1 MRVDTPGRC
10 ADRSAAARRIG
21 CVAIAGVQVVL
32 LSAALLKAADISEF
46 RDALANGWHVPGAWS
61 DVLAVTVPAI
71 EMSLAVAWLLGVA
84 RRVVIWG
91 AAAFLVC
98 VTGAF
103 VWQWI
108 LRAPPDCMCFGKIK
122 MFEDAQQA
130 AMWVV
135 IRNAGLLCL
144 LLAGA
149 WLSRA
154 RPTPQ
159 EASPFEG
166 GSHAPRLHAH

>member
-1 MRVDTPGRC
+1 M
-10 ADRSAAARRIG
+10 SAVAA
-21 CVAIAGVQVVL
+21 VL

-46 RDALANGWHVPGAWS
+46 RNALANGWDVPGARS
-61 DVLAVTVPAI
+61 DVLAITVPAI
-71 EMSLAVAWLLGVA
+71 EMSLAGAWFLGLA
-84 RRVVIWG
+84 RRAAIVG
-91 AAAFLVC
+91 AAVFLIA

-108 LRAPPDCMCFGKIK
+108 IRAPPDCMCFGKIK
-122 MFEDAQQA
+122 MFEDAQHA

-135 IRNAGLLCL
+135 IRNTGLLCL
-144 LLAGA
+144 LLTGA

-159 EASPFEG
+159 GASPFEG
-166 GSHAPRLHAH
+166 GPDAPRLHPH